1 VCQAFLDYVHIMTRL
16 PELLEEQADDALPD
30 ASQSD
35 EIDELARSI
44 PKLIGILPDVL
55 RNTWDPRHPA
65 ALSVMIAGLVAQVDK
80 VRPLGLVG
88 VFLAF
93 IARIR
98 LLIGAAIVWS
108 QVQPTLV
115 DETTKLRHIH
125 SMAYARFLKSIY

>member
-1 VCQAFLDYVHIMTRL
+1 MIRL
-16 PELLEEQADDALPD
+16 PELLEEQADDAFPD

-88 VFLAF
+88 VFLVF
-93 IARIR
+93 VARIW
-98 LLIGAAIVWS
+98 LLIGTAIV
-108 QVQPTLV
+108 
-115 DETTKLRHIH
+115 
-125 SMAYARFLKSIY
+125 